1 MHEEVAMDDINRAI
15 AELNRAI
22 GALQS
27 IAATNTMIL
36 QDIKGDL
43 HRHFDDDKKEFSL
56 IDARLGGIEKKV
68 YWFSGVTAAVAFI
81 AAKLTGKF

>member
-1 MHEEVAMDDINRAI
+1 MSMDDTNRAI

-43 HRHFDDDKKEFSL
+43 IRHFADDRKSFDDL
-56 IDARLGGIEKKV
+56 DTRLLGIEKKV
-68 YWFSGVTAAVAFI
+68 YWFSGVGACVAFI
-81 AAKLTGKF
+81 AAKLTGKL

>member
-1 MHEEVAMDDINRAI
+1 LSEMSDDTNRAI

-43 HRHFDDDKKEFSL
+43 MRHIDDYRKNYDN
-56 IDARLGGIEKKV
+56 IGNRIGILEKKV
-68 YWFSGVTAAVAFI
+68 YWFSGVGAAIAFI
-81 AAKLTGKF
+81 ATKLTGKF